1 MDVLWPF
8 RRILL
13 EYDGVT
19 WRKIFAAGSV
29 VRAIAVDDAGKM
41 MMQARYGSVAEPIL
55 AIWKQTPD
63 EAHDHLRQP
72 VSFEEATLGFVNGP
86 PEQAGALAALLAH
99 LAARESEGRALAAE
113 VLHLYRE
120 VHFTLANAGHIAPY
134 LSGRE
139 LDTPPALPLG
149 LVAGQVYE
157 LVYGRLIPGERLVLM
172 SDGVP
177 EARTDTG
184 ELYGFERL
192 PELTLMP
199 AQDIADTAQRFGQ
212 EDDITVLT
220 LAIAS

>member
-41 MMQARYGSVAEPIL
+41 MMQARYGSVAGPIL
-55 AIWKQTPD
+55 ASWKQTPD
-63 EAHDHLRQP
+63 EAHGHLRQP
-72 VSFEEATLGFVNGP
+72 VSFEEATLGFVSGLH
-86 PEQAGALAALLAH
+86 EQARALAALLTH